1 MNSVVLI
8 GRLTKDPE
16 LRYIP
21 GTGTAVS
28 TFTLAVNRDFTKKD
42 GTREADFIPIE
53 VMGKAAEFCAN
64 YLRKGRLVACNGQ
77 LRIENYQTQTGE
89 WKNYTKVTCRQVDAL
104 EKKDE
109 GAVAI
114 DNALKNSIQQ
124 NTVNYAIDNSI
135 NAIKNANT
143 EYDFEPAGLDPNA
156 FGAIDDTD
164 IPF

>member
-1 MNSVVLI
+1 MNQAVLI

-21 GTGTAVS
+21 GTGTPVA

-53 VMGKAAEFCAN
+53 VMGKPAEFCAN

-77 LRIENYQTQTGE
+77 IRVDNYKDKNGD
-89 WKNYTKVTCRQVDAL
+89 WKNFTKVRCLKVDAL
-104 EKKDE
+104 ESKKAVESSGAPSE
-109 GAVAI
+109 GPV
-114 DNALKNSIQQ
+114 
-124 NTVNYAIDNSI
+124 
-135 NAIKNANT
+135 
-143 EYDFEPAGLDPNA
+143 FEPEDGYPAV
-156 FGAIDDTD
+156 DDDD

>member
-21 GTGTAVS
+21 GSGTAVA

-64 YLRKGRLVACNGQ
+64 YLTKGRLVACNGQ
-77 LRIENYQTQTGE
+77 IRVENYQTQTGE
-89 WKNYTKVTCRQVDAL
+89 WKNFTKVRCLKVDAL
-104 EKKDE
+104 ESKKSVE
-109 GAVAI
+109 SVGAPSGAGGP
-114 DNALKNSIQQ
+114 A
-124 NTVNYAIDNSI
+124 
-135 NAIKNANT
+135 
-143 EYDFEPAGLDPNA
+143 FEPEGGYPAV
-156 FGAIDDTD
+156 DDDD

>member
-1 MNSVVLI
+1 MNNVVLI

-16 LRYIP
+16 MRVLP
-21 GTGTAVS
+21 TTGTQVA
-28 TFTLAVNRDFTKKD
+28 TFTIAVNRDYKEKD
-42 GTREADFIPIE
+42 GSTKADFINIE
-53 VMGKAAEFCAN
+53 VMGKPAEFCAN

-77 LRIENYQTQTGE
+77 LRIDNYQGQDGS
-89 WKNYTKVTCRQVDAL
+89 WKSYTKVTCRQVNAL

-109 GAVAI
+109 GATAI
-114 DNALKNSIQQ
+114 DNALKKTMQQ
-124 NTVNYAIDNSI
+124 NTNN
-135 NAIKNANT
+135 NT

>member
-1 MNSVVLI
+1 MNNVVLI

-16 LRYIP
+16 MRVLP
-21 GTGTAVS
+21 TTGTQVA
-28 TFTLAVNRDFTKKD
+28 TFTIAVNRDYKEKD
-42 GTREADFIPIE
+42 GSTKADFINIE
-53 VMGKAAEFCAN
+53 VMGKPAEFCAN

-77 LRIENYQTQTGE
+77 LRIDNYQGQDGS
-89 WKNYTKVTCRQVDAL
+89 WKSYTKVTCRQVNAL

-109 GAVAI
+109 GATAI
-114 DNALKNSIQQ
+114 DNALKKTMEQ
-124 NTVNYAIDNSI
+124 NAS
-135 NAIKNANT
+135 NT

>member
-1 MNSVVLI
+1 MNQVVLI

-16 LRYIP
+16 SRYIP
-21 GTGTAVS
+21 GSGTAVA

-77 LRIENYQTQTGE
+77 IRVENYQTQTGE
-89 WKNYTKVTCRQVDAL
+89 WKNFTKVRCLKVDAL
-104 EKKDE
+104 ESKKTVE
-109 GAVAI
+109 SAGAPSGA
-114 DNALKNSIQQ
+114 DGPA
-124 NTVNYAIDNSI
+124 
-135 NAIKNANT
+135 
-143 EYDFEPAGLDPNA
+143 FEPEGGYPAV
-156 FGAIDDTD
+156 DDDD

>member
-1 MNSVVLI
+1 MNNVVLI

-16 LRYIP
+16 MRVLP
-21 GTGTAVS
+21 TTGTQVA
-28 TFTLAVNRDFTKKD
+28 TFTIAVNRDYTEKD
-42 GTREADFIPIE
+42 GTRKADFINIE
-53 VMGKAAEFCAN
+53 VMGKPAEFCAN

-89 WKNYTKVTCRQVDAL
+89 WKNYTKVTCRQVNAL

-109 GAVAI
+109 GATAI
-114 DNALKNSIQQ
+114 DNALKKTMEQ
-124 NTVNYAIDNSI
+124 NTNN
-135 NAIKNANT
+135 NT
-143 EYDFEPAGLDPNA
+143 EYDFEPAGLDPNG

>member
-16 LRYIP
+16 MRVLP
-21 GTGTAVS
+21 TTGTQVA
-28 TFTLAVNRDFTKKD
+28 TFTLAVNRDYTEKD
-42 GTREADFIPIE
+42 GTRKADFINIE
-53 VMGKAAEFCAN
+53 VMGKPAEFCAN

-77 LRIENYQTQTGE
+77 LRIDNYQGQDGS
-89 WKNYTKVTCRQVDAL
+89 WKSFTKVTCRQVNAL

-109 GAVAI
+109 GAAAI
-114 DNALKNSIQQ
+114 DNALKKTMEQ
-124 NTVNYAIDNSI
+124 NTNN
-135 NAIKNANT
+135 NT

>member
-16 LRYIP
+16 MRVLP
-21 GTGTAVS
+21 TTGTQVA
-28 TFTLAVNRDFTKKD
+28 TFTMAVNRDYKEKD
-42 GTREADFIPIE
+42 GSTKADFINIE
-53 VMGKAAEFCAN
+53 VMGKPAEFCAN

-77 LRIENYQTQTGE
+77 LRIDNYQGQDGS
-89 WKNYTKVTCRQVDAL
+89 WKSYTKVTCRQVNAL

-114 DNALKNSIQQ
+114 DNALKKTMEQ
-124 NTVNYAIDNSI
+124 NTTN
-135 NAIKNANT
+135 NT
-143 EYDFEPAGLDPNA
+143 GFDFEPAGLDPNG
-156 FGAIDDTD
+156 FGAINDDD

>member
-1 MNSVVLI
+1 MNSAVLI

-28 TFTLAVNRDFTKKD
+28 TFTIAVNRDYTEKD
-42 GTREADFIPIE
+42 GTRKADFINIE

-77 LRIENYQTQTGE
+77 LRIDNYQGQDGS
-89 WKNYTKVTCRQVDAL
+89 WKSYTKVTCRQVNAL

-109 GAVAI
+109 GAAAI
-114 DNALKNSIQQ
+114 DNALKKTMQQ
-124 NTVNYAIDNSI
+124 NTNS
-135 NAIKNANT
+135 NT
-143 EYDFEPAGLDPNA
+143 EYDFEPTGLDPNA

>member
-16 LRYIP
+16 MRVLP
-21 GTGTAVS
+21 TTGTQVA
-28 TFTLAVNRDFTKKD
+28 TFTIAVNRDYKEKD
-42 GTREADFIPIE
+42 GSTKADFINIE
-53 VMGKAAEFCAN
+53 VMGKPAEFCAN

-77 LRIENYQTQTGE
+77 LRIDNYQGQDGS
-89 WKNYTKVTCRQVDAL
+89 WKSYTKVTCRQVNAL

-114 DNALKNSIQQ
+114 DNALKKTMEQ
-124 NTVNYAIDNSI
+124 NI
-135 NAIKNANT
+135 NNNT
-143 EYDFEPAGLDPNA
+143 EYDFEPAGLDPNG
-156 FGAIDDTD
+156 FGAVNDDD

>member
-21 GTGTAVS
+21 GSGTAVA

-64 YLRKGRLVACNGQ
+64 YLTKGRLVACNGQ
-77 LRIENYQTQTGE
+77 IRVENYQTQTGE
-89 WKNYTKVTCRQVDAL
+89 WKNFTKVRCLKVDAL
-104 EKKDE
+104 ESKKSVE
-109 GAVAI
+109 SVGAPSGAGGP
-114 DNALKNSIQQ
+114 A
-124 NTVNYAIDNSI
+124 
-135 NAIKNANT
+135 
-143 EYDFEPAGLDPNA
+143 FEPEGGYPAV
-156 FGAIDDTD
+156 DDD
-164 IPF
+164 DMPF

>member
-16 LRYIP
+16 MRVLP
-21 GTGTAVS
+21 TTGTQIA
-28 TFTLAVNRDFTKKD
+28 TFTMAVNRDYKEKD
-42 GTREADFIPIE
+42 GSTKADFINIE
-53 VMGKAAEFCAN
+53 VMGKPAEFCAN

-77 LRIENYQTQTGE
+77 LRIDNYQGQDGS
-89 WKNYTKVTCRQVDAL
+89 WKSYTKVTCRQVNAL

-109 GAVAI
+109 GATAI
-114 DNALKNSIQQ
+114 DNALKKTMEQ
-124 NTVNYAIDNSI
+124 NTNN
-135 NAIKNANT
+135 NT

>member
-1 MNSVVLI
+1 MNNVVLI

-16 LRYIP
+16 MRVLP
-21 GTGTAVS
+21 TTGTQVA
-28 TFTLAVNRDFTKKD
+28 TFTIAVNRDYKEKD
-42 GTREADFIPIE
+42 GSTKADFINIE
-53 VMGKAAEFCAN
+53 VMGKPAEFCAN

-77 LRIENYQTQTGE
+77 LRIDNYQGQDGS
-89 WKNYTKVTCRQVDAL
+89 WKSYTKVTCRQVNAL

-114 DNALKNSIQQ
+114 DNALKKTMEQNS
-124 NTVNYAIDNSI
+124 
-135 NAIKNANT
+135 NT

>member
-16 LRYIP
+16 MRVLP
-21 GTGTAVS
+21 TTGTQVA
-28 TFTLAVNRDFTKKD
+28 TFTIAVNRDYKEKD
-42 GTREADFIPIE
+42 GSTKADFINIE
-53 VMGKAAEFCAN
+53 VMGKPAEFCAN

-77 LRIENYQTQTGE
+77 LRIDNYQGQDGS
-89 WKNYTKVTCRQVDAL
+89 WKSYTKVTCRQVNAL

-114 DNALKNSIQQ
+114 DNALKKTMER
-124 NTVNYAIDNSI
+124 NTNN
-135 NAIKNANT
+135 NT
-143 EYDFEPAGLDPNA
+143 GFDFEPAGLDPNG
-156 FGAIDDTD
+156 FGAVNDDD

>member
-1 MNSVVLI
+1 MNNVVLI

-21 GTGTAVS
+21 GSGTAVA

-77 LRIENYQTQTGE
+77 IRVENYQTQTGE
-89 WKNYTKVTCRQVDAL
+89 WKNFTKVRCLKVDAL
-104 EKKDE
+104 ESKKAVE
-109 GAVAI
+109 STGAPSGAGGP
-114 DNALKNSIQQ
+114 A
-124 NTVNYAIDNSI
+124 
-135 NAIKNANT
+135 
-143 EYDFEPAGLDPNA
+143 FEPEGGYPAV
-156 FGAIDDTD
+156 DDDD

>member
-21 GTGTAVS
+21 DSGTPVS

-77 LRIENYQTQTGE
+77 IRVENYQTQTGE
-89 WKNYTKVTCRQVDAL
+89 WKNYTKVVCRKVDAL
-104 EKKDE
+104 EKKSDAPAGANNTNNADVGQAFE
-109 GAVAI
+109 PPAGFEDGYGAV
-114 DNALKNSIQQ
+114 
-124 NTVNYAIDNSI
+124 
-135 NAIKNANT
+135 
-143 EYDFEPAGLDPNA
+143 
-156 FGAIDDTD
+156 DDDD

>member
-1 MNSVVLI
+1 MNNVVLI

-21 GTGTAVS
+21 GSGTAVS
-28 TFTLAVNRDFTKKD
+28 TFTLAVNRDYKEKD
-42 GTREADFIPIE
+42 GSTKADFINIE

-77 LRIENYQTQTGE
+77 LRVENYQTQTGE
-89 WKNYTKVTCRQVDAL
+89 WKNFTKVTCRQVNAL

-109 GAVAI
+109 GAAAI
-114 DNALKNSIQQ
+114 DNALKNTMQ
-124 NTVNYAIDNSI
+124 NNTNN
-135 NAIKNANT
+135 NT

-156 FGAIDDTD
+156 FGAIDDTE

>member
-28 TFTLAVNRDFTKKD
+28 TFTIAVNRDYKEKD
-42 GTREADFIPIE
+42 GSTKADFINIE
-53 VMGKAAEFCAN
+53 VMGKPAEFCAN
-64 YLRKGRLVACNGQ
+64 YLKKGRLVACNGQ
-77 LRIENYQTQTGE
+77 LRIDNYQGQDGS
-89 WKNYTKVTCRQVDAL
+89 WKSYTKVTCRQVNAL

-109 GAVAI
+109 GTTAI
-114 DNALKNSIQQ
+114 DNALKKTMEQ
-124 NTVNYAIDNSI
+124 NTNN
-135 NAIKNANT
+135 NT
-143 EYDFEPAGLDPNA
+143 GFDFEPAGLDPNG
-156 FGAIDDTD
+156 FGAVNDDD

>member
-1 MNSVVLI
+1 MNNVILI

-21 GTGTAVS
+21 GSGTAVA

-42 GTREADFIPIE
+42 GTREADFVPIE

-77 LRIENYQTQTGE
+77 IRVENYQTQTGE
-89 WKNYTKVTCRQVDAL
+89 WKNFTKVRCLKVDAL
-104 EKKDE
+104 ESKKAVESAGAPSGATTSEQDE
-109 GAVAI
+109 YPAI
-114 DNALKNSIQQ
+114 N
-124 NTVNYAIDNSI
+124 
-135 NAIKNANT
+135 
-143 EYDFEPAGLDPNA
+143 
-156 FGAIDDTD
+156 DDD

>member
-1 MNSVVLI
+1 MNNVVLI

-16 LRYIP
+16 MRVLP
-21 GTGTAVS
+21 TTGTQVA
-28 TFTLAVNRDFTKKD
+28 TFTIAVNRDYKEKD
-42 GTREADFIPIE
+42 GSTKADFINIE
-53 VMGKAAEFCAN
+53 VMGKPAEFCAN

-77 LRIENYQTQTGE
+77 LRIDNYQGQDGS
-89 WKNYTKVTCRQVDAL
+89 WKSYTKVTCRQVNAL

-114 DNALKNSIQQ
+114 DNALKKTMEQ
-124 NTVNYAIDNSI
+124 NT
-135 NAIKNANT
+135 T
-143 EYDFEPAGLDPNA
+143 GFDFEPAGLDPNA

>member
-8 GRLTKDPE
+8 GRLVKDPE

-21 GTGTAVS
+21 GSGTAVA

-53 VMGKAAEFCAN
+53 VMGKSAEFCAN

-77 LRIENYQTQTGE
+77 LRIDNYQGQDGS
-89 WKNYTKVTCRQVDAL
+89 WKSYTKVTCRQVNAL

-114 DNALKNSIQQ
+114 DNALKKTMEQ
-124 NTVNYAIDNSI
+124 NTNN
-135 NAIKNANT
+135 NT
-143 EYDFEPAGLDPNA
+143 GFDFEPAGLDPNA
-156 FGAIDDTD
+156 FGAVNDDD